1 MPSIAATLTTLERIA
16 QVPASTWWILGAI
29 IAAVFLIGPFFRK
42 IREISG
48 IWITLILFCGSIL
61 VGAHW
66 VYHRTEPAFL
76 TPLVDVVAHF
86 LPKKPANGR

>member
-1 MPSIAATLTTLERIA
+1 VPAIAATLTTLERVA
-16 QVPASTWWILGAI
+16 QVPASTWWTLGAI
-29 IAAVFLIGPFFRK
+29 IAALFLIGPIFRK

-48 IWITLILFCGSIL
+48 IWIALILFGGSIL